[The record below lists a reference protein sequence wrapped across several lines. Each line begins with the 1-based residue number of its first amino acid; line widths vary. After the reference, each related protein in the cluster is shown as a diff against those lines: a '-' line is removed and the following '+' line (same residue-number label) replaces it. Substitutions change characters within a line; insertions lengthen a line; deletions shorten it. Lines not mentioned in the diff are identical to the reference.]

1 MLDAANGHITVLSG
15 GFPCQPVS
23 GAGKRLGSNDERW
36 MWNDYARIIRET
48 QPDWIIIENSPRLFI
63 IPEWGGVQSDLE
75 TAGYE
80 IQAFRVPASGVGAP
94 HIRERAVVVANT
106 CRVSAAQTGKTADS
120 IRESRNARRDAECRI
135 ESDSSSHAEGV
146 RLQTL
151 NSLTGGPDAEKPGNT
166 GLCGDSRGELT
177 WESCKLP
184 DWKAYPS
191 CICRMDD
198 GFSRSVDKSRLQALG
213 NAVVPRVLYPFFRE
227 IRAIEEN
234 E

>member
-63 IPEWGGVQSDLE
+63 IPEWRGVQSDLE

-106 CRVSAAQTGKTADS
+106 CRVSAAQSHQKENPVRD
-120 IRESRNARRDAECRI
+120 ERRTRQNV
-135 ESDSSSHAEGV
+135 SWG
-146 RLQTL
+146 
-151 NSLTGGPDAEKPGNT
+151 
-166 GLCGDSRGELT
+166 T
-177 WESCKLP
+177 WNNVSLP
-184 DWKAYPS
+184 DWKIYPS
-191 CICRMDD
+191 RICRMDD
-198 GFSRSVDKSRLQALG
+198 GFSRKMDRHRMLSLG
-213 NAVVPRVLYPFFRE
+213 NAVLPQVFFPFFRA
-227 IRAIEEN
+227 IRELSGDVIDL
-234 E
+234 